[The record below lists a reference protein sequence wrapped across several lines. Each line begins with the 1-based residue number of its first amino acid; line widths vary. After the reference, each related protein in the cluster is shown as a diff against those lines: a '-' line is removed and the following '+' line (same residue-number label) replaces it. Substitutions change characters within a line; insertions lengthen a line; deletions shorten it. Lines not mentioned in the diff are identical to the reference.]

1 MAIARLDQCSSIHL
15 VHDQL
20 DVVVD
25 LEYSKAEHAFVA
37 VLTGSGLLGPSEA
50 LRLKLP
56 DHAIQ
61 NIVYQPDGTLRL
73 NV

>member
-1 MAIARLDQCSSIHL
+1 MATAWLDQCSSIHL

-20 DVVVD
+20 DVVVA

-37 VLTGSGLLGPSEA
+37 VLNGSGLLGPSEA

-56 DHAIQ
+56 ERVIQ
-61 NIVYQPDGTLRL
+61 DIVYLPDGTLRL